1 MAHVLE
7 IEPYLEPPAS
17 WGPLVAMLV
26 CSAVLHSLLI
36 YFAPSLG
43 QAKLPLVVY
52 TEVELL
58 RMPEAPPMVRKSPP
72 TAPPSERAA
81 PKKVWQAVEAEAAAR
96 LERRAVEALRRART
110 ESLGATLDYP
120 GLALA
125 LPETPSGAP
134 SEGSRPAEELL
145 VQESIA
151 RAGRAVVMPGIPE
164 GKELLAEPGI
174 AGERKPFS
182 VASETARKLAK
193 RLMEAELAREPVPT
207 PAPVT
212 EGIKGPAALR
222 QVLYRPPSPSVK
234 VERDTTMLLKF
245 WVRSDG
251 TVGQVVPERKGD
263 PRLEAV
269 AVRFLKGWRFNPLAE
284 EGEEQWGTISIAF
297 RRP

>member
-1 MAHVLE
+1 
-7 IEPYLEPPAS
+7 
-17 WGPLVAMLV
+17 
-26 CSAVLHSLLI
+26 
-36 YFAPSLG
+36 
-43 QAKLPLVVY
+43 
-52 TEVELL
+52 
-58 RMPEAPPMVRKSPP
+58 
-72 TAPPSERAA
+72 
-81 PKKVWQAVEAEAAAR
+81 
-96 LERRAVEALRRART
+96 
-110 ESLGATLDYP
+110 
-120 GLALA
+120 
-125 LPETPSGAP
+125 
-134 SEGSRPAEELL
+134 L